1 MFMLLAHIENSP
13 DRGGRV
19 FPSCSYLSNCH
30 ETWPNFRLSSP
41 TGVLP
46 WTMTRREILIFR
58 TIAFCPR
65 PCKVY
70 VVSGTP
76 SQHPHGVSKSNEK
89 VTFVPKKTHQHF
101 SLLYN
106 QNTNLS
112 SKILKSCHTLFLL
125 FEIPFLQNQIS
136 LSI

>member
-13 DRGGRV
+13 EGGEGV
-19 FPSCSYLSNCH
+19 PLMFLPFNLPWNMAQFPPL
-30 ETWPNFRLSSP
+30 FP

-65 PCKVY
+65 LWKVY

-76 SQHPHGVSKSNEK
+76 SQHPRGVSKSNEK
-89 VTFVPKKTHQHF
+89 VTCVPKKTYQLL

-106 QNTNLS
+106 QKINLS
-112 SKILKSCHTLFLL
+112 SKNLKSCHTLFLL
-125 FEIPFLQNQIS
+125 SEIPFLQNQIS